1 MFYENVFHEKKKNM
15 SLSEMIQTSVVSDEV
30 DKARE
35 E

>member
-1 MFYENVFHEKKKNM
+1 MKTYFMKKKKNM